1 MAALAGVAAAVALLA
16 TPVGLLEML
25 VASSGLSEA
34 VPAAA
39 PPLGV
44 TARLMMAGFVGLL
57 IAGAVAAVRDPRQAE
72 DERDTDGRQQSAQG
86 ARQMGFAFSKLTAL
100 ARGRA
105 TPTGV
110 AEAPALRRADAH
122 PDAPPPEICLLSDR
136 FDIPSNHYPEYN
148 GPESHPRNDRP
159 PISTTLRDDFP
170 SSFSLLEA

>member
-122 PDAPPPEICLLSDR
+122 PDAPP
-136 FDIPSNHYPEYN
+136 
-148 GPESHPRNDRP
+148 RP
-159 PISTTLRDDFP
+159 PIFASRDFDGVEIFARP
-170 SSFSLLEA
+170 DAKRINQERMESKIRNKTSKISK

>member
-57 IAGAVAAVRDPRQAE
+57 IAGAFAAIRDPRQAE
-72 DERDTDGRQQSAQG
+72 DERDTAATFYSVKELASGRDPDGVTCSLPPDRH
-86 ARQMGFAFSKLTAL
+86 RVPRLT
-100 ARGRA
+100 
-105 TPTGV
+105 
-110 AEAPALRRADAH
+110 
-122 PDAPPPEICLLSDR
+122 
-136 FDIPSNHYPEYN
+136 
-148 GPESHPRNDRP
+148 ESW
-159 PISTTLRDDFP
+159 FC
-170 SSFSLLEA
+170 

>member
-57 IAGAVAAVRDPRQAE
+57 IAGLSRRSAIRARPRMNGIRTG
-72 DERDTDGRQQSAQG
+72 DS
-86 ARQMGFAFSKLTAL
+86 
-100 ARGRA
+100 RA
-105 TPTGV
+105 PK
-110 AEAPALRRADAH
+110 EQ
-122 PDAPPPEICLLSDR
+122 DR
-136 FDIPSNHYPEYN
+136 WVSP
-148 GPESHPRNDRP
+148 
-159 PISTTLRDDFP
+159 FP
-170 SSFSLLEA
+170 S